1 MFSFTRARTAWPV
14 SVLLTCLFLAA
25 TVASPALAGDWKGQ
39 TKTEDG
45 VTHIMSPATG
55 TEDPVTIELEE
66 LWRVGG
72 DTDSDDEFFGVIAR
86 ITTDKEGN
94 VYLLDSQ
101 LSEVKVFSPD
111 GEYLRTLGR
120 EGEGPGEFRR
130 PTDMFFLPD
139 GNLGVLQL
147 APGRIIMFTAEG
159 DPVGDHPLPQSDEG
173 ETLILINGQLMG
185 ENLCL
190 VLNENKVGDG
200 KVDIKRSLA
209 LIDSEGNE
217 LTRMHEEVREF
228 AFANALIEEKVW
240 STFDRR
246 WAIGADGSLYA
257 VTQFADYEIDVWNTD
272 GTKKAVISREFER
285 RERTQEEIETV
296 YSIFEAFTRNAPN
309 ATIKVSDFDQ
319 DIAAIYPRADGT
331 LWVLNSRGQ
340 NEVPEGSLGV
350 FDVFDS
356 EGHFVR
362 EVTVMG
368 EGDPQE
374 DGYFFVEDRL
384 YVVTGFLDAAMSAAG
399 GGSDDAEE
407 EDEEAMPMSI
417 ICYQV
422 GPLKAGM

>member
-1 MFSFTRARTAWPV
+1 MFSFNQVRTVRPV
-14 SVLLTCLFLAA
+14 FLLLTCLFLVALA
-25 TVASPALAGDWKGQ
+25 ASPALADDWKGE
-39 TKTEDG
+39 TKTEAG
-45 VTHIMSPATG
+45 IIHIMNPATG

-72 DTDSDDEFFGVIAR
+72 DTDNEDEFFGVIGR
-86 ITTDKEGN
+86 VTTDKDGN

-101 LSEVKVFSPD
+101 LSEVKVFSAD

-139 GNLGVLQL
+139 GNLGVLQV
-147 APGRIIMFTAEG
+147 APGRIIMFTADG
-159 DPVGDHPLPQSDEG
+159 DPVGDYPLPQSEEG
-173 ETLILINGQLMG
+173 ETPILINGQLMG

-190 VLNENKVGDG
+190 VLNENKVGEG
-200 KVDIKRSLA
+200 HVDITRCLA
-209 LIDSEGNE
+209 MIDGEGNE
-217 LTRMHEEVREF
+217 VTRMHEEVRRFE
-228 AFANALIEEKVW
+228 FANALIEEKVW
-240 STFDRR
+240 NTFDRR

-257 VTQFADYEIDVWNTD
+257 VTQFADYAVDVWGTD
-272 GTKKAVISREFER
+272 GVKKAVISREFDR
-285 RERTQEEIETV
+285 RARNEEEIQEV

-319 DIAAIYPRADGT
+319 DIASIYPRADGT
-331 LWVLNSRGQ
+331 LWVINSRGQ
-340 NEVPEGSLGV
+340 NEMPEGSLGI
-350 FDVFDS
+350 FDVFNS

-362 EVTVMG
+362 EVTVMA
-368 EGDPQE
+368 EGDPQQ
-374 DGYFFVEDRL
+374 DGYFFVGDRL

-399 GGSDDAEE
+399 GGSDDGEE
-407 EDEEAMPMSI
+407 EDEAEPMAI